1 MGRWMEALNKK
12 EEVVFEVAPNFLIYC
27 SRHLPKDIRNEFPI
41 LLNLDLNSNKWIDE
55 LQTFKTDKISELKNE
70 IERVRR
76 ILNKEEFTPNLNTEK
91 ILKYWTTEEYDLK
104 DINDDINILK
114 SFFKKSIKQGLEV
127 KIYL

>member
-1 MGRWMEALNKK
+1 MEALNKK